1 MRKSLCA
8 CAVLLVA
15 VLAAGC
21 GGSGG
26 KGQSAGLTSAGESGG
41 SGSSKTY
48 AELRWGMPIF
58 PNPIYE
64 ADNGYYVGPV
74 EQLAVQNIVEF
85 EPNGGTKL
93 GLAESVDQPT
103 PTTYVYHL
111 KKGVKFSDGTPMT
124 AADAVFSLNHNI
136 HGKESFWGTYW
147 EDVASV
153 TAQNA
158 STVVVKLKKP
168 SPIWPE
174 IMAFSSQVIEKA
186 AAEKVGE
193 KRVGTPGALP
203 IGTGPWQLDNY
214 KPEVEVNL
222 SPNPYWKGQQRPAN
236 KIKISIFKEE
246 STMALALRSGAIDGA
261 FWYVAEK
268 LFKDIPGTRQLTSS
282 AAANM
287 TFFGMNVHTPPLS
300 DVHVRRAIAYAAN
313 VNGMI
318 DALQES
324 GLASEDRALGPTD
337 LLYSGLGSASAV
349 NEMLASLPS
358 YTFNLAA
365 AKRELAKSAYPHG
378 FSTTVQAVAAESSS
392 VLDAEILASNL
403 SKIGIHAKVEELSTD
418 QATSMEGS
426 KVKIYVQEYSS
437 AYPDASML
445 PGFMLSPTQI
455 KTGGANFA
463 SYDNP
468 IVNKLLAEQ
477 AETIDQDKRRQILG
491 KVYDII
497 GSEVPYRP
505 LYTHKTWMSIS
516 NKYVYPTFS
525 QWTFN
530 FTPWALDVKL
540 AG

>member
-1 MRKSLCA
+1 M
-8 CAVLLVA
+8 
-15 VLAAGC
+15 
-21 GGSGG
+21 
-26 KGQSAGLTSAGESGG
+26 
-41 SGSSKTY
+41 
-48 AELRWGMPIF
+48 
-58 PNPIYE
+58 
-64 ADNGYYVGPV
+64 
-74 EQLAVQNIVEF
+74 
-85 EPNGGTKL
+85 
-93 GLAESVDQPT
+93 
-103 PTTYVYHL
+103 
-111 KKGVKFSDGTPMT
+111 
-124 AADAVFSLNHNI
+124 
-136 HGKESFWGTYW
+136 FWGTYW

-153 TAQNA
+153 GEQNA
-158 STVVVKLKKP
+158 STVVIKLKKP
-168 SPIWPE
+168 SPVWPE

-203 IGTGPWQLDNY
+203 IGTGPWKLDNY

-222 SPNPYWKGQQRPAN
+222 SPNPYWTGRQRPAT

-261 FWYVAEK
+261 FWYVGEK

-282 AAANM
+282 AAANL

-318 DALQES
+318 QALQES

-337 LLYSGLGSASAV
+337 LLYSGLGSSSAV
-349 NEMLASLPS
+349 NEELASLPN
-358 YTFNLAA
+358 YAFNLAA

-378 FSTTVQAVAAESSS
+378 FSTAVQAVAAESSS
-392 VLDAEILASNL
+392 VLDAEVLASNL
-403 SKIGIHAKVEELSTD
+403 AKIGIKAKVEELSID
-418 QATSMEGS
+418 QETSLVGS
-426 KVKIYVQEYSS
+426 KVKIFVSEYSA
-437 AYPDASML
+437 AYPDAAML

-455 KTGGANFA
+455 KPGGANFA
-463 SYDNP
+463 GYNNP
-468 IVNKLLAEQ
+468 TVNRLLSEQ
-477 AETIDQDKRRQILG
+477 AETTDQDKRREILG
-491 KVYDII
+491 KVLAMV

-516 NKYVYPTFS
+516 DKYVYPTFS

-540 AG
+540 AN

>member
-1 MRKSLCA
+1 
-8 CAVLLVA
+8 
-15 VLAAGC
+15 
-21 GGSGG
+21 
-26 KGQSAGLTSAGESGG
+26 
-41 SGSSKTY
+41 
-48 AELRWGMPIF
+48 
-58 PNPIYE
+58 
-64 ADNGYYVGPV
+64 
-74 EQLAVQNIVEF
+74 
-85 EPNGGTKL
+85 
-93 GLAESVDQPT
+93 
-103 PTTYVYHL
+103 
-111 KKGVKFSDGTPMT
+111 
-124 AADAVFSLNHNI
+124 
-136 HGKESFWGTYW
+136 
-147 EDVASV
+147 
-153 TAQNA
+153 
-158 STVVVKLKKP
+158 
-168 SPIWPE
+168 
-174 IMAFSSQVIEKA
+174 
-186 AAEKVGE
+186 
-193 KRVGTPGALP
+193 
-203 IGTGPWQLDNY
+203 
-214 KPEVEVNL
+214 
-222 SPNPYWKGQQRPAN
+222 
-236 KIKISIFKEE
+236 
-246 STMALALRSGAIDGA
+246 MALALRSGAIDGA